1 MHKNLLKRIQKIT
14 PRFKTEENEI
24 KMPLISQLRNG
35 GADHDTQKDE
45 LIELTTSL
53 PVFTKSNSKA
63 SVVSD
68 DSLPEL
74 VLDSKFDQNFENIK
88 TSKLGS
94 HEPSLAVSRK
104 DSDHLVDDKFL

>member
-1 MHKNLLKRIQKIT
+1 MPTTI
-14 PRFKTEENEI
+14 PRNDCYFASI
-24 KMPLISQLRNG
+24 LQR
-35 GADHDTQKDE
+35 TQKDD

-74 VLDSKFDQNFENIK
+74 VLDSKFDQNFEGIK
-88 TSKLGS
+88 TSKYKLGN
-94 HEPSLAVSRK
+94 HDPSLALSRK
-104 DSDHLVDDKFL
+104 DSDH